1 MACSEHHHYADE
13 NIVFVKLKDLIEL
26 FDFAIPDDLLDTY
39 PQTSNFEVRY
49 TIQGGE
55 RMPGVVFS
63 VSPNHHHPSRT
74 RLRDYLELGN
84 VSDKCLLGFTKA
96 DYDKLFL
103 VRATTK

>member
-1 MACSEHHHYADE
+1 MACSEHLRADE
-13 NIVFVKLKDLIEL
+13 DIVLVKLKDLIEL
-26 FDFAIPDDLLDTY
+26 FDFSIPGDLLDTY

-49 TIQGGE
+49 AIQDGE

-63 VSPNHHHPSRT
+63 VSPNHHHPSQT

-96 DYDKLFL
+96 AYDKLFL
-103 VRATTK
+103 VLAAC